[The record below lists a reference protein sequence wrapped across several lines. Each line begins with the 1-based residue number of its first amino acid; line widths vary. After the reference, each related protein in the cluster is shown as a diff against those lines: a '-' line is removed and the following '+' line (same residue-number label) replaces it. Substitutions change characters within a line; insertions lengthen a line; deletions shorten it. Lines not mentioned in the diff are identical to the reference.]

1 MTPVWI
7 DHFRYRSDRLS
18 GYLESNEVWSH
29 AFAIGELDC
38 GALVRRDEILDLFAA
53 LPCAPVVEHREAL
66 DFLRTHR
73 LGGQGLGWV
82 DVHLLASAH
91 RAELPLRTRDRRPE
105 RAAGAVLSRSRTAC
119 AALPR
124 QRQSQAPLDVIG
136 YRESG
141 RMRWKCAGKPEL
153 CQRKLRGMVRRQQL
167 TEERKFLTV
176 KARFRSRPRHDYQ
189 QAHQQ
194 GADHDSAAGA
204 SGIGSERG
212 RRIALPDRGQT
223 RHSVAAE
230 AGYACG

>member
-105 RAAGAVLSRSRTAC
+105 CAGN
-119 AALPR
+119 AL
-124 QRQSQAPLDVIG
+124 
-136 YRESG
+136 
-141 RMRWKCAGKPEL
+141 GKPEV
-153 CQRKLRGMVRRQQL
+153 CRRKLRGMVRRQQL

-212 RRIALPDRGQT
+212 RRTALPDRGQT